1 MKNFIQPGNSIDI
14 VAPSGGT
21 VSGEAIKIG
30 DTLFGVASATRAE
43 NEDAAI
49 EVEGVFEL
57 PKLSSDVVAVGK
69 KLNWNDTND
78 ELQLATS
85 DLDNVATAVEAKG
98 NGDTLIKVRLTPV

>member
-21 VSGEAIKIG
+21 VSGNAILVG
-30 DTLFGVASATRAE
+30 AALFGVATATRAQG
-43 NEDAAI
+43 EDAAI
-49 EVEGVFEL
+49 DVEGVFIL
-57 PKLSSDVVAVGK
+57 PKLSANVVAVGA

-85 DLDNVATAVEAKG
+85 DLDNVATAIEAAG
-98 NGDTLIKVRLTPV
+98 NGVLELKVRLTPV